1 MTDRIPQIL
10 EAFNKVTTENS
21 NVDNIWV
28 TKYTPI
34 TDNAHQFL
42 FFLKPEATDVRA
54 GVKLEV
60 ILRKTLALL
69 EKGVN
74 GHPVKIG
81 AIRVIG
87 GPHLDKHSIMVQH
100 YGVIAKISKEGE
112 SAISE
117 SARDVLRSKFADDLK
132 TWSNDYYK
140 SHVLGAHQFLAKF
153 PQLNAFSLL
162 ALNDNLTITRLGPG
176 TYTIKPKIRGETF
189 IVLNS
194 FHPYQVVPYN
204 TRGNAIIVFECVSQ
218 SSWRDLRGNLA
229 GPTDP
234 TTAPE
239 SSIRY
244 ALLRDKAEFGLADV
258 DRGSNGVHMS
268 AGPLEGLV
276 ELQRFFSDKDTGKV
290 VGFNETAFGSLL
302 LGKGISEKKL
312 SVLAENPDVE
322 TPDGKKKSVFDL
334 TEEENALESAAILSQ
349 LKI

>member
-10 EAFNKVTTENS
+10 EAFHKVTADNS
-21 NVDNIWV
+21 TVDNIWV
-28 TKYTPI
+28 TNYTPT
-34 TDNAHQFL
+34 TDNLHQFV
-42 FFLKPEATDVRA
+42 FFLKPEATDVRG
-54 GVKLEV
+54 GVKVDVTL
-60 ILRKTLALL
+60 KKALALL
-69 EKGVN
+69 ENGVFGYN
-74 GHPVKIG
+74 VKIG

-87 GPHLDKHSIMVQH
+87 GPYLDKHSIMVQH

-117 SARDVLRSKFADDLK
+117 SARDVLRKTFADDLK
-132 TWSNDYYK
+132 NWSSDYYK
-140 SHVLGAHQFLAKF
+140 DHVLGGHQLLTKF

-176 TYTIKPKIRGETF
+176 TYTIKPKIRGETYV
-189 IVLNS
+189 VLNS

-204 TRGNAIIVFECVSQ
+204 SRGNAIIVFECVSQ
-218 SSWRDLRGNLA
+218 CSWRDLRGKLA

-239 SSIRY
+239 GSIRH
-244 ALLRDKAEFGLADV
+244 AFLRDKAECGLADV

-290 VGFNETAFGSLL
+290 VGFKDTTFGSLL
-302 LGKGISEKKL
+302 LGKGFNEKKL
-312 SVLAENPDVE
+312 SVLAENPDAE

-334 TEEENALESAAILSQ
+334 TEEENALESADILSK
-349 LKI
+349 LKV

>member
-10 EAFNKVTTENS
+10 EAFHKVTADNS
-21 NVDNIWV
+21 AVDNIWV
-28 TKYTPI
+28 TKYTP
-34 TDNAHQFL
+34 TKDHAHQFL
-42 FFLKPEATDVRA
+42 FFLKPEATNFRDGAHVE
-54 GVKLEV
+54 K
-60 ILRKTLALL
+60 ILRKSLSLL
-69 EKGVN
+69 EKGVD
-74 GHPVKIG
+74 GSPVKIG
-81 AIRVIG
+81 AIRVVG
-87 GPHLDKHSIMVQH
+87 GPYLDKHSIMVQH

-117 SARDVLRSKFADDLK
+117 AARDVLRTKFADDLK
-132 TWSNDYYK
+132 NWTPEYYK
-140 SHVLGAHQFLAKF
+140 SHVLGGHQILAKF

-162 ALNDNLTITRLGPG
+162 ALNDNSTITRLGPG

-204 TRGNAIIVFECVSQ
+204 TKGNAIIVFECVSQ
-218 SSWRDLRGNLA
+218 CSWRDLRGRLA

-239 SSIRY
+239 GSIRH
-244 ALLRDKAEFGLADV
+244 ALLKDKVEFGLTDV

-276 ELQRFFSDKDTGKV
+276 ELQRFFSDKDTGKA

-302 LGKGISEKKL
+302 LGKGIKEEKL
-312 SVLAENPDVE
+312 VALAENPDAE

-349 LKI
+349 VKF